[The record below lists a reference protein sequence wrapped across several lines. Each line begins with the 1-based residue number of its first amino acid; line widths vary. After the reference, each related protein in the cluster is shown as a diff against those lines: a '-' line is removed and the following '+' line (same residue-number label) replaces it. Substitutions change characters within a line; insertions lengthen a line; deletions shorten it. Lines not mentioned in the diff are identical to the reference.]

1 LRQLTAVKRNVFGG
15 PSSARPRTLRGMSVR
30 QVSEEL
36 HGTYRSHRVS
46 VGSVLS
52 PLARQA
58 LDELV
63 AREDSTILG
72 LVLSGSAARG
82 MATEHSDVDVFVIR
96 DDEVERETHHSAAID
111 EIYWSVADLE
121 QVDRY
126 GAGGWYFRW
135 SFAYAEVLK
144 DLTGGRISAA
154 VQRQATVDVDEQRYV
169 LIDQDRLDGYV
180 NFAYR
185 ALTNHRDGRGL
196 EARLDAAES
205 LPWLL
210 DVVFALAGR
219 LRPYN
224 KYLPWELLT
233 HPLAVPEWSAEAFLP
248 ELELILAGDPA
259 AIRRTFAVV
268 DREVRAWDAAHDT
281 SVCGDDIDSWG
292 DELTLFSND

>member
-1 LRQLTAVKRNVFGG
+1 MSVLGG
-15 PSSARPRTLRGMSVR
+15 VAGRSRGVGSERAPNQTEVDGTSGVR
-30 QVSEEL
+30 QVS
-36 HGTYRSHRVS
+36 
-46 VGSVLS
+46 VGAMLPPS
-52 PLARQA
+52 AREA

-63 AREDSTILG
+63 ARDDPSILG

-82 MATEHSDVDVFVIR
+82 MATELSDVDVYVVR
-96 DDEVERETHHSAAID
+96 DDDIRRETSRSVAID
-111 EIYWSVADLE
+111 EIHCSVADLE

-126 GAGGWYFRW
+126 GTGDWYFRW
-135 SFAYAEVLK
+135 SFAYAQVLR
-144 DLTGGRISAA
+144 DSTGGRITRA
-154 VQRQATVDVDEQRYV
+154 VRRQTTVDHDEQRWV

-185 ALTNHRDGRGL
+185 ALKNHRDARLL
-196 EARLDAAES
+196 EARLDSAES

-224 KYLPWELLT
+224 KYLPWELRE
-233 HPLAVPEWSAEAFLP
+233 HPLAVPEWSAAELLP
-248 ELELILAGDPA
+248 EIERILAGDPD

-281 SVCGDDIDSWG
+281 TICGSGIDAWG
-292 DELTLFSND
+292 DELALFSTE